1 MRVQTNFRP
10 DPFIYNTEKTHV
22 VEMVGGR
29 AEDIWLGPEGFEWWM
44 EWEVTVQCPFNF
56 AWFPFDTQ
64 VRPDQKDDKT
74 IYSRWKHFQTCPFK
88 VISISSTIDSVVFKS
103 GRLVDQTGATRSS
116 LEYEVEYRTLPEGT
130 VEVDDLFPDEAFAVA
145 GFTVALRRSVLSH
158 VMNTFLPSLLM
169 VITASVRS
177 VLIKDI

>member
-1 MRVQTNFRP
+1 MQSNFRP

-64 VRPDQKDDKT
+64 VRPRPKARKDHLET
-74 IYSRWKHFQTCPFK
+74 PCWHFQTCPFK

-130 VEVDDLFPDEAFAVA
+130 VEVDDLFPDEAYAVA
-145 GFTVALRRSVLSH
+145 GFTVALRRGVLSH

-177 VLIKDI
+177 VSQSC